1 MFCFQWRDQF
11 PKMDTQK
18 LRDVA
23 CAEIDKNAEDLAA
36 LSNVLWTNPE
46 LALEEFIAHDAL
58 TTFLDKQDFDK
69 VEKNFVLPTGFR
81 AVFGDKS
88 KGPHVAIMSEF
99 DALPGI
105 GHACGHNLIAEVG
118 VAAALGVK
126 AALKSVDV
134 PFGQVGLGK
143 AMIVN
148 QLFFASQKFSRG
160 LQEQSTKILKR
171 FWKIL

>member
-1 MFCFQWRDQF
+1 
-11 PKMDTQK
+11 MDTQK

-118 VAAALGVK
+118 VAAALGVM

-148 QLFFASQKFSRG
+148 QLLFVSQKFSRG

-171 FWKIL
+171 F